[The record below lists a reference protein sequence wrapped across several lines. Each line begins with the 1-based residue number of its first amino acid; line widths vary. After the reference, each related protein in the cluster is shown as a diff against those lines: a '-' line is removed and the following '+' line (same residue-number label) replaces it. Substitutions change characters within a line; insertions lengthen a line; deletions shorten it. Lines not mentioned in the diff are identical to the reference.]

1 MTALQ
6 ALAKRR
12 LRFRWRPEDDS
23 LPVTETLARPH
34 RTFNWKPYAYILPA
48 LILLAG
54 VYLIPLLD
62 AVRYSFT
69 NARLVSGRG
78 AWVGIDNYL
87 ALINSEFGIVLLRTG
102 VWLVLSVAGSLIVG
116 IIMALI
122 LDRPIPGR
130 AFFRVIFTLPWIFPD
145 AIAATMWKFAL
156 HPGWGLINS
165 MLIKSGMTEAP
176 INFFSTDN
184 AFWSVIAVRIW
195 KGAPFIFLA
204 VLAGLQ
210 AIPREMDEAAY
221 VDGATPWQ
229 RLIYVKLPML
239 KPVLWASGTI
249 LAAWTLVIFDLV
261 FVLTGGG
268 PMGSTEILSMTI
280 YDAGFSDGRIGLA
293 SALSVVA
300 IGLVAIF
307 SYFYVRREIRAGVV

>member
-1 MTALQ
+1 MTRPQHALRK
-6 ALAKRR
+6 LRR
-12 LRFRWRPEDDS
+12 KLFRWQ
-23 LPVTETLARPH
+23 
-34 RTFNWKPYAYILPA
+34 PYAYILPA
-48 LILLAG
+48 VVLLGA
-54 VYLIPLLD
+54 VYLVPLLD
-62 AVRYSFT
+62 VVRFSFT
-69 NARLVSGRG
+69 DAQLISGAG
-78 AWVGIDNYL
+78 KWVGLANYRE
-87 ALINSEFGIVLLRTG
+87 LIKPEFGVILGRTLL
-102 VWLVLSVAGSLIVG
+102 WLVLGVAGSLVVG
-116 IIMALI
+116 FVMALI
-122 LDRPIPGR
+122 LDKPIWGR
-130 AFFRVIFTLPWIFPD
+130 TVFRVIFTLPWIFPD

-156 HPGWGLINS
+156 HPGWGMVNSALQTAGLID
-165 MLIKSGMTEAP
+165 AP

-184 AFWSVIAVRIW
+184 ALWSVIGVRIW

-210 AIPREMDEAAY
+210 AIPKEVDEAAY

-229 RLIYVKLPML
+229 RLIYIKLPML

-268 PMGSTEILSMTI
+268 PLGSTEILSMTI

-300 IGLVAIF
+300 IALVAIF
-307 SYFYVRREIRAGVV
+307 SYFYVRREVRRGLA